1 MPSYDYECRRC
12 GARFDEIVQVSER
25 DLPVA
30 CPDCGGDAK
39 RLVCAPSFVCGDT
52 KDWSSENNG
61 KGRRI
66 SQLDHGIRQPYY
78 AKSQSAAIDE
88 AKRRNLEVTRA

>member
-1 MPSYDYECRRC
+1 MPDYRC
-12 GARFDEIVQVSER
+12 HDCGCTFDLEEGVRPLETM
-25 DLPVA
+25 
-30 CPDCGGDAK
+30 CPDCGSGRWGLMPTKVSGGVWMD
-39 RLVCAPSFVCGDT
+39 

-78 AKSQSAAIDE
+78 AKSQDAAINE
-88 AKRRNLEVTRA
+88 AKRRDLTVTKA